1 MLLLEKSDGI
11 TPYRRKSI
19 IIWSLTVAGLEDSL
33 GRLIDGGGGDGVNKH
48 AVLSQDVPESRR
60 DVLVRHDR
68 LSHSIDVTNAL
79 FRRSIGM
86 MFTLWHNDMLDAIS
100 KEEVVKLVAAD
111 LTAEVRVQS
120 LGVTADACDKL
131 DIRLLST
138 RLFAMRD
145 KKLGTSLAADKQ
157 AVVAITT
164 A

>member
-1 MLLLEKSDGI
+1 MVWRPVVGSLEN
-11 TPYRRKSI
+11 
-19 IIWSLTVAGLEDSL
+19 GLD
-33 GRLIDGGGGDGVNKH
+33 RLIDSGGGDVVNKH
-48 AVLSQDVPESRR
+48 AVLSHDVPESRR

-68 LSHSIDVTNAL
+68 LSHPVNVTNAL
-79 FRRSIGM
+79 FRRSISM
-86 MFTLWHNDMLDAIS
+86 MFTLGHNDMLNAIS

-120 LGVTADACDKL
+120 LGVTADACDEL